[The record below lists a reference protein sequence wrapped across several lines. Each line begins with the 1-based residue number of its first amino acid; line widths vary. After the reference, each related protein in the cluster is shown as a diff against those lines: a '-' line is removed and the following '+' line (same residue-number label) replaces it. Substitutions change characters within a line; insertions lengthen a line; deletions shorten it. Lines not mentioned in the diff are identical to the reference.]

1 MKKLLKFIVVFSALI
16 FSGTNLFAQGN
27 TNASMVGKV
36 SEISGVLPGAT
47 VVAVHTPSG
56 SKYGTST
63 DNNGYFKISNMRVGG
78 PYKVTISYVGY
89 KTEEIGNVFLQ
100 LGDSQ
105 NVSIILTED
114 TSALNEVVITGGKD
128 NVFNSKK
135 TGAQTIIDSKKINSL
150 PSLSRNISDF
160 ARLTPQAQIRND
172 DQISISGQN
181 NRYNAIYI
189 DGAVN
194 NDVFGLAD
202 NGTNGGQTG
211 VSPISLDAIEQ
222 FQVQVAPFDV
232 KISGFAGGAISAITR
247 SGTNDFEGSAY
258 FLGRNQD
265 IAGKTPPSLVAAGSS
280 REKLSDFT
288 AYTAGIRAGGAIIKD
303 KLFYFI
309 NYERQNNETVQ
320 PFDIGLYNGNAKTF
334 PVPGLPILE
343 RSTANTIN
351 YLRNELVRRYGY
363 DVGGYTNK
371 LATLVSD
378 KLIAKVDYNFNDNHK
393 LAVRHSYVK
402 ADNVSPNRTS
412 TNAINFENGA
422 QIINSV
428 TNSTSLELNSKF
440 SDKISNNFV
449 VGYTS
454 VNDDRGF
461 IGNPFPYLII
471 SDDAGTINVGSEN
484 FSTANLLEQKI
495 LTITNNLEIA
505 LGKHNLTVGFNFE
518 KSDAKNVFFGNN
530 FGTYNFENETSGG
543 TLVRTGLER
552 FLNNMKPSLF
562 QLGYS
567 LVGGTGDNSQGVA
580 DFTVNQWGAYL
591 QDEFR
596 VADNFKLTYGIR
608 FDVPV
613 WDSYINNQDFNEGW
627 LNTNGTRELSTVELL
642 QAAGKDL
649 KGARVG
655 QPVATKVH
663 FSPRLG
669 FNYDVFNN
677 KKTQL
682 RGGVGVFTSRL
693 PLVWPGGAYSNNGVT
708 QGAIE
713 ISGITNPNMPF
724 FNPNTNAIVEP
735 ITSGSIP
742 NSFSPLYH
750 NNISNTLTPLGV
762 LPGNAGK
769 RGNFSGNV
777 DLFASNFRLP
787 QVLKASLAIDQKLP
801 YGILFSADATW
812 NDNISAIKYEN
823 LNISNPT
830 VTMTGADN
838 RPRYTNPRIDGTYN
852 RITLASNT
860 SEGYAWNTSYT
871 FSKTFTTDRMDVFV
885 QGTHAYGD
893 SKVLFDATSSQNSSQ
908 WRNIETVN
916 GSNRIGGVSTSDFAQ
931 GHRFLGVVS
940 FNYKWSEYT
949 KTKLGLYYEGVQGTP
964 VSYVYAGTRFLGDTS
979 SNSALIFIP
988 ANQSQINLLDNPLGL
1003 NAQQQ
1008 WEALDQYI
1016 RGNDYL
1022 NSRRGT
1028 YAERNG
1034 HRLKMSHIVDLK
1046 FAQEFTITSGKQ
1058 KHNFEITADIFNFTN
1073 LLNQDW
1079 GKRYFASNDQ
1089 VQLINHI
1096 DFAPGTNTP
1105 RFRFNPAATTSMN
1118 QVDDAGLNSSRWQAQ
1133 LGVRYTF
1140 N

>member
-1 MKKLLKFIVVFSALI
+1 MRKLLQFVVVFSTLI
-16 FSGTNLFAQGN
+16 FSSTNLFAQGN

-36 SEISGVLPGAT
+36 SEKTGVLPGAS

-105 NVSIILTED
+105 NVSVVLTED
-114 TSALNEVVITGGKD
+114 TSALTEVVVTGGKD

-247 SGTNDFEGSAY
+247 SGTNSFEGSAY

-265 IAGKTPPSLVAAGSS
+265 IAGKTPPSLLAAGAE
-280 REKLSDFT
+280 RQKLGDFT
-288 AYTAGIRAGGAIIKD
+288 AYTAGIRAGGALIKD

-309 NYERQNNETVQ
+309 NYERQNNETPQ
-320 PFDIGLYNGNAKTF
+320 PFDSNLYAGAARNFTYTPFGTSTPLSFSSTNATMNHLSEVLSSRF
-334 PVPGLPILE
+334 
-343 RSTANTIN
+343 
-351 YLRNELVRRYGY
+351 GY
-363 DVGGYTNK
+363 NLGAFTDKVSK
-371 LATLVSD
+371 LVSD
-378 KLIAKVDYNFNDNHK
+378 KLIAKLDFNLSDNHK
-393 LAVRHSYVK
+393 LALRHSYVK
-402 ADNVSPNRTS
+402 ANNTSPSRT
-412 TNAINFENGA
+412 TANTINFNAGA
-422 QIINSV
+422 QDFVST
-428 TNSTSLELNSKF
+428 TNSSSLELNSKF
-440 SDKISNNFV
+440 SDKISNNLV

-461 IGNPFPYLII
+461 TENPFP
-471 SDDAGTINVGSEN
+471 NVEIVDGSGRIFLGSEP

-495 LTITNNLEIA
+495 LTITNNLEIS
-505 LGKHNLTVGFNFE
+505 LGKHNVTVGFNYE
-518 KSDAKNVFFGNN
+518 KSDAKNVFFGRN
-530 FGTYNFENETSGG
+530 FGYYRYSNLQT
-543 TLVRTGLER
+543 
-552 FLNNMKPSLF
+552 FLNDINDVNNTNPALKANRYR
-562 QLGYS
+562 LGYS
-567 LVGGTGDNSQGVA
+567 IVGGNGDASQGA
-580 DFTVNQWGAYL
+580 AEFTVNQLGFYL

-596 VADNFKLTYGIR
+596 VADNFKMTFGVR
-608 FDVPV
+608 FDMPV
-613 WDSYINNQDFNEGW
+613 WDSYINNQDFNDGW
-627 LNTNGTRELSTVELL
+627 VNTDGSRELSTVELL

-655 QPVATKVH
+655 QAVDTRVH
-663 FSPRLG
+663 FSPRFG

-693 PLVWPGGAYSNNGVT
+693 PLVWPGGAYNNNGVT
-708 QGAIE
+708 QGAIDV
-713 ISGITNPNMPF
+713 TTAANVPF
-724 FNPNTNAIVEP
+724 FNANTSVSSQIAGFNAVNSAANQ
-735 ITSGSIP
+735 ITIG
-742 NSFSPLYH
+742 
-750 NNISNTLTPLGV
+750 TPGL
-762 LPGNAGK
+762 
-769 RGNFSGNV
+769 RGRNSGNI
-777 DLFASNFRLP
+777 DLFAKDFRLP
-787 QVLKASLAIDQKLP
+787 QVLKASLAVDQKLP
-801 YGILFSADATW
+801 YGVLFSADATW

-823 LNISNPT
+823 VNLREPSS
-830 VTMTGADN
+830 VLTGADN
-838 RPRYTNPRIDGTYN
+838 RVRYTSSTTNAGRIDPTYQG
-852 RITLASNT
+852 IYLASNT
-860 SEGYAWNTSYT
+860 SEGSAWNTSYT
-871 FSKTFTTDRMDVFV
+871 FSKTFTTDRMDIFV
-885 QGTHAYGD
+885 QGTHGYGE
-893 SKVLFDATSSQNSSQ
+893 SNVLFDATSSQNSSQ
-908 WRNIETVN
+908 WNNIETVN
-916 GSNRIGGVSTSDFAQ
+916 GSNRIGGVSRSDFDQ
-931 GHRFLGVVS
+931 GHRFLGIVS
-940 FNYKWSEYT
+940 LNYKWSQFT
-949 KTKLGLYYEGVQGTP
+949 KTKIGLFYEGAQGTP
-964 VSYVYAGTRFLGDTS
+964 VSYVYNDNGNLLRDTFS
-979 SNSALIFIP
+979 ESALIFVP
-988 ANQSQINLLDNPLGL
+988 AYQSQINLVG
-1003 NAQQQ
+1003 NATYSAAQQ
-1008 WEALDQYI
+1008 WEMLDSYI
-1016 RGNDYL
+1016 KGNDYL

-1034 HRLKMSHIVDLK
+1034 DRLKMSHIVDLK
-1046 FAQEFTITSGKQ
+1046 FAQEFTITSGKR

-1073 LLNQDW
+1073 LINQDW
-1079 GKRYFASNDQ
+1079 GKRYFATFDQ
-1089 VQLINHI
+1089 VQLIDHVGFLA
-1096 DFAPGTNTP
+1096 DGTTP
-1105 RFRFNPAATTSMN
+1105 TFRFDPNAINSMN
-1118 QVDDAGLNSSRWQAQ
+1118 QIDDAGLNSSRWQMQ